1 MGHNEEI
8 TREAA
13 IAASEKA
20 LRIRALNDRFRSTFI
35 GGDVVFTAGV
45 DAMPEFIKSDIIAA
59 VQAFDAFDENNDPWG
74 EHDCSTLVVSGHE
87 VMFKID
93 YYDTA
98 REFRSSDPSDASVT
112 RRVLT
117 VLHPSDY

>member
-8 TREAA
+8 TSEAA
-13 IAASEKA
+13 VAASERA
-20 LRIRALNDRFRSTFI
+20 LRIRALNDQFRSTFK
-35 GGDVVFTAGV
+35 GGDVLFTAGV
-45 DAMPEFIKSDIIAA
+45 DTLPEFIKSDIVGA
-59 VQAFDAFDENNDPWG
+59 VQAFTAFDCARLTVDE
-74 EHDCSTLVVSGHE
+74 HE

-98 REFRSSDPSDASVT
+98 REHGSPDPSDASVT

-117 VLHPSDY
+117 VLFPSEY

>member
-8 TREAA
+8 TSEAA

-20 LRIRALNDRFRSTFI
+20 LRIRALNDQFRSTFI

-59 VQAFDAFDENNDPWG
+59 VQAFDAFTEGNDPYG
-74 EHDCSTLVVSGHE
+74 EHDCATLTVDGHE

-98 REFRSSDPSDASVT
+98 REHGSPDPSDAAVT

-117 VLHPSDY
+117 VLFPSEY